1 MFLNRFTGMSLDK
14 IDLFRARAGT
24 GSLFPFLAALL
35 MPFSIRISY
44 HTKNFK
50 IHLHRMSCRCYI
62 TSFHFGFIFFN

>member
-35 MPFSIRISY
+35 MPFFNSDFISY
-44 HTKNFK
+44 KK
-50 IHLHRMSCRCYI
+50 
-62 TSFHFGFIFFN
+62 TSKSTCIVCLADVI